1 MDIKE
6 IDRVVAHL
14 VKELGQA
21 KSHIKELEEEGKRI
35 TSFLGKPM
43 EYWIELDVYAK
54 ENMYE
59 EMILKIC
66 NLEAHIKEIEE
77 IKLEEVEQER
87 ERLSKLL
94 IEARVE
100 IVGLRIGIK
109 EVLEWRNFDGDG
121 ISDPLREELYKLV
134 ESK

>member
-6 IDRVVAHL
+6 FEELYKIAFPEFSNFIPLPHLAHL
-14 VKELGQA
+14 EGARWGFLTSKKLLLPR
-21 KSHIKELEEEGKRI
+21 IKELEEEGKRI

-94 IEARVE
+94 V
-100 IVGLRIGIK
+100 
-109 EVLEWRNFDGDG
+109 
-121 ISDPLREELYKLV
+121 ELYK
-134 ESK
+134 KF

>member
-1 MDIKE
+1 
-6 IDRVVAHL
+6 
-14 VKELGQA
+14 
-21 KSHIKELEEEGKRI
+21 LEEEGKRI

-100 IVGLRIGIK
+100 IVGLRVGIK
-109 EVLEWRNFDGDG
+109 EVLEWRNLDGDG
-121 ISDPLREELYKLV
+121 ISDPLRKELYKLV
-134 ESK
+134 EEK

>member
-94 IEARVE
+94 V
-100 IVGLRIGIK
+100 
-109 EVLEWRNFDGDG
+109 
-121 ISDPLREELYKLV
+121 ELYKLV
-134 ESK
+134 EEKGERERLSKLLVELYKKF